1 MKRESLAYILAFFVV
16 LLAITVGITYTNT
29 TDSLENYHQVEIK
42 EGDSL
47 WTIAD
52 QFQESKNISKQEF
65 VKWVQEKN
73 NLYSTTIKPG
83 DIVFVPIQKEEIHQF
98 HQIASE

>member
-1 MKRESLAYILAFFVV
+1 MKRESLSYILAFFVV
-16 LLAITVGITYTNT
+16 LLAITVGITYTNK

-52 QFQESKNISKQEF
+52 QFQENKNISKQEF

-83 DIVFVPIQKEEIHQF
+83 DIVFVPVQKEDIYQF

>member
-1 MKRESLAYILAFFVV
+1 MKKESLSYILAFFVV
-16 LLAITVGITYTNT
+16 LLAITAGITYTNK

-47 WTIAD
+47 WSIAD
-52 QFQESKNISKQEF
+52 QFQEKHSISKQEF

-73 NLYSTTIKPG
+73 HIHSTTIAPG
-83 DIVFVPIQKEEIHQF
+83 DIVFVPIQKEEFNQF
-98 HQIASE
+98 QQIASE